1 MQLSQGSMKLI
12 DDVVKKAY
20 EGKVMLPDF
29 QRNFVW
35 ARSDVEDLFKS
46 LLENMFIGTFLI
58 HHINPDNPPF
68 KVIPI
73 EGVKHVN
80 SDFTPKPQILI
91 LDGQQRAS
99 SIFYAL
105 YSPDIPLKNTTNP
118 YAFFINLRSLIE
130 DDVDSA
136 VFSWSKDWRE
146 YKELF
151 DVSGNYRNDLLVA
164 KGLVP
169 LTFFTED
176 FTDIW
181 YKYYNQNFSAEDAEK
196 IRNHYLKKLTDYS
209 ILTLNVPLS
218 EKPESIATLFER
230 INRTGVKLSVFDLLV
245 ARLYKYINLRSE
257 WEKAFDENILIQQF
271 SENGKRNTKVPY
283 YLVQSL
289 SLYHGLSIKARD
301 MLNVDESIINLD
313 NWEKVIKT
321 LENKV
326 LVRLLD
332 PNEFGIANEKWH
344 PYKPMVVILTSCFL
358 KESIDVDK
366 ISKWYWSSVFTERYA
381 GSTETKLT
389 RDYKELSAWFEDE
402 EKVPEVVRE
411 MRNILDKTF
420 TLVDK
425 SNSGNSVYKGVFN
438 QLFVNNA
445 KDFYE
450 NDKIKFSIH
459 ELDDHHIFPKKYLE
473 NKFVKENVNS
483 ILNKTLIT
491 GKTNGGISGKA
502 PATYLSEMIEIN
514 HNDEGKVLNILEGH
528 FINKEMYD
536 LMLRAKEDTD
546 PAEVQRIFEE
556 FVSLRENMIKER
568 IRNLIG

>member
-1 MQLSQGSMKLI
+1 MKLI
-12 DDVVKKAY
+12 DDVVKKAS

-35 ARSDVEDLFKS
+35 ARSDVEDLLKS

-58 HHINPDNPPF
+58 HHIDPDNPPF
-68 KVIPI
+68 SVIPI
-73 EGVKHVN
+73 EGVKYIN
-80 SDFTPKPQILI
+80 SDFIPRPEILI

-118 YAFFINLRSLIE
+118 YAFFINLRALIE
-130 DDVDSA
+130 DDIDNA
-136 VFSWSKDWRE
+136 IFSWSKYWRE
-146 YKELF
+146 YKELL
-151 DVSGNYRNDLLVA
+151 DEEGNYKIDLLVA

-169 LTFFTED
+169 LTFFTGD
-176 FTDIW
+176 FSDIW
-181 YKYYNQNFSAEDAEK
+181 YKHYNQNFSEADAHK
-196 IRNHYLKKLTDYS
+196 IRNNYIKKLTDYS

-245 ARLYKYINLRSE
+245 ARLYKYINMRSE

-271 SENGKRNTKVPY
+271 SEYSKRNTKVPY

-301 MLNVDESIINLD
+301 MLNVDESIINLG

-326 LVRLLD
+326 LIRLLD
-332 PNEFGIANEKWH
+332 PNEFGIAKENWH

-358 KESIDVDK
+358 KESVDVDK

-389 RDYKELSAWFEDE
+389 RDYKELSAWFEDN
-402 EKVPEVVRE
+402 EKVPEVVKE
-411 MRNILDKTF
+411 MNNIVDKTF
-420 TLVDK
+420 TLIDK

-438 QLFVNNA
+438 QLFINNA

-450 NDKIKFSIH
+450 NDKIKFSIQ
-459 ELDDHHIFPKKYLE
+459 ELDDHHIFPQKYLE
-473 NKFVKENVNS
+473 NKLVKENVNS

-491 GKTNGGISGKA
+491 GKTNGRISRKA
-502 PATYLSEMIEIN
+502 PATYLSEMLEIN
-514 HNDEGKVLNILEGH
+514 HNDDGKVMNILEGH

-556 FVSLRENMIKER
+556 FISLREDLIKGR
-568 IRNLIG
+568 IKSLIE